1 MIRLAIQAI
10 MLALCLSGVVG
21 IAIHMWPLIE
31 GPLALAPPVAVEPE
45 RPERYQ
51 PPAQLVRAPL
61 ADFATIVTRPLFF
74 EDRRIPQ
81 RARVVPPV
89 SPSPAPKP
97 LVPPPAFKVM
107 GIVQDGAIRR
117 ALIEAPS
124 VVLDWYN
131 EGANLKGWTIS
142 RIDNNSVVLNSN
154 DQRVEI
160 HLFRGPHAN

>member
-1 MIRLAIQAI
+1 
-10 MLALCLSGVVG
+10 
-21 IAIHMWPLIE
+21 
-31 GPLALAPPVAVEPE
+31 
-45 RPERYQ
+45 
-51 PPAQLVRAPL
+51 
-61 ADFATIVTRPLFF
+61 
-74 EDRRIPQ
+74 
-81 RARVVPPV
+81 
-89 SPSPAPKP
+89 
-97 LVPPPAFKVM
+97 M